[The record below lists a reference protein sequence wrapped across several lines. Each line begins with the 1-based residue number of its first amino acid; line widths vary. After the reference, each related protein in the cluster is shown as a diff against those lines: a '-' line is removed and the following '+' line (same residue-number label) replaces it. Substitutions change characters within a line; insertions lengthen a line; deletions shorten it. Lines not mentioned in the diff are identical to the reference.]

1 MRFQDS
7 FDPAAQEHSHRNA
20 YWLGKAAEL
29 AYLDNPRFEAAV
41 GDWGVK
47 CRHVSVKDTE
57 AHVAGGKALMIVA
70 FRGTET
76 KPGDIATDA
85 RFKRTRWAGPG
96 QVHEGFNLALDRAW
110 KDTLAAIGAVAAAG
124 QTLWFTG
131 HSLGGALAVLAA
143 MRWTVESRKPAVA
156 GVYTIGQPRVGD
168 AEFSDAFDRALGK
181 RTFRYINNRD
191 PVPRVPIVGYRDVGK
206 AFRFDDRGRLESRS
220 GFLFRTLTEV
230 FTSETKILAALK
242 GAVGDHAAAKYVEN
256 LKRTAEGA
264 S

>member
-1 MRFQDS
+1 MRFLDS
-7 FDPAAQEHSHRNA
+7 FDPGAEGHSPWNA

-57 AHVAGGKALMIVA
+57 AHVAAGKTMMIVA

-76 KPGDIATDA
+76 NPGDIATDA

-96 QVHEGFNLALDRAW
+96 QVHEGFSTALDRAW
-110 KDTLAAIGAVAAAG
+110 RDTLGAIGAISEPG

-143 MRWTVESRKPAVA
+143 MRWTAEARTPAVA
-156 GVYTIGQPRVGD
+156 AVYTIGQPKVGD
-168 AEFSDAFDRALGK
+168 GEFSAAFDKALGS
-181 RTFRYINNRD
+181 RTFRYVNNRD
-191 PVPRVPIVGYRDVGK
+191 PVPRVPILGYKDIGK
-206 AFRFDDRGRLESRS
+206 ALRFDDRGRLESRL
-220 GFLFRTLTEV
+220 GFWLRMVTEP
-230 FTSETKILAALK
+230 FTSGERVMAALK
-242 GAVGDHAAAKYVEN
+242 SAVGDHAAAKYVEH
-256 LKRTAEGA
+256 LKRAAEGA
-264 S
+264 K